1 MKKNWSH
8 YHDNYDKGILY
19 LINTFFICAIVYG
32 CVGGLCGGK
41 GWPWPPLSR
50 ITLKLW
56 AAIPEME
63 GRGNISSEQLLNTS
77 NTSHTSVKITKTN
90 LVLNNLSCIVEA
102 LSKIILIKR
111 IDWRLTWLVRWLN
124 KYCGAFLRL
133 ISPFVALLWMRDFFC
148 ELVTWMDRFHGNW
161 ETSGYFPQ
169 VPTLCSLVKGI

>member
-1 MKKNWSH
+1 MC
-8 YHDNYDKGILY
+8 D
-19 LINTFFICAIVYG
+19 FIWLCWR
-32 CVGGLCGGK
+32 LCGK
-41 GWPWPPLSR
+41 GLPWPPLSR

-56 AAIPEME
+56 AVIPEME

-90 LVLNNLSCIVEA
+90 LVLNNLCCIVEA
-102 LSKIILIKR
+102 LSKIILIEQ
-111 IDWRLTWLVRWLN
+111 IDWRLTWLVKWLN